1 MVGLDRIGW
10 AGAQKMTGCLAAAS
24 RTVCRADRAAICLF
38 SHRQPRR
45 ATEACATQLWKSPRG
60 LDRIDLCQI
69 TAEQVFID
77 QNPFSRTAGE
87 VRHDLARGVLCG
99 GLDGDRVADWQVF
112 LIGTPALGATDV
124 LL

>member
-24 RTVCRADRAAICLF
+24 RTVCRADRAAICLL

-69 TAEQVFID
+69 TAEQVFI
-77 QNPFSRTAGE
+77 FRE
-87 VRHDLARGVLCG
+87 GVWATKRMF
-99 GLDGDRVADWQVF
+99 GDAAPLGRAKDALRQ
-112 LIGTPALGATDV
+112 LIAP
-124 LL
+124 